1 MAKTSSDPLGTLTV
15 GNVVSASTTLYK
27 SNFKRYF
34 QVSLRATAWGLAIV
48 LAAVVLG
55 LIGGILFGLTN
66 SVLVAIPLGLIWLAV
81 AIYCLARYSTDR
93 AVISRLAYQELIEQ
107 PETIAEATQQLVP
120 RTWGFLRLSWLLG
133 LCMSLVFIVGY
144 IVLIIAL
151 VIFGAIIAAL
161 KLGGQPLVVILAILL
176 GIGLLCL
183 LILALIRY
191 YSYWFVSELPMAVES
206 TNSAG
211 ASMRRSRELSNVAVG
226 RLQLI
231 IFIAFL
237 ITLPISTIGNAPSF
251 VGQLMASPTISPNPA
266 TQAVGTA
273 LMLGGI
279 LLGAISEL
287 FIMPFWQAIKSVIY
301 YDLRNRRE
309 GRDLII

>member
-93 AVISRLAYQELIEQ
+93 AVISRLAYQELIDQ